1 MNEGGKITYV
11 EAEAILNN
19 GGVVIAPTD
28 TLYGVLA
35 KATDIEAVHKVD
47 KLKGRSHVKSYIVL
61 ISDIS
66 ELELFWIQINPR
78 IKTFLSRVWPGPVT
92 VALSVDE
99 GVFPFLREGHNSIAF
114 RLPKSEKLIE
124 LIKNTG
130 PLVAPSANPEGLT
143 PASSIEDAQKYFG
156 ADASG
161 YIDGGIRTGMP
172 STVISFEKGDLECVR
187 EGALPFEWIKEIWEQ
202 TK

>member
-1 MNEGGKITYV
+1 MSGGKKVTYI

-61 ISDIS
+61 ISDVS
-66 ELELFWIQINPR
+66 LLEHFWIQVNPR

-92 VALSVDE
+92 VALSVGE
-99 GVFPFLREGHNSIAF
+99 GVFPFLREGHKSIAF
-114 RLPKSEKLIE
+114 RLPKNEKLVD

-130 PLVAPSANPEGLT
+130 PLIAPSANPEGLT

-156 ADASG
+156 DEVGG

-172 STVISFEKGDLECVR
+172 STVISFEMGELDCVR